1 MLKKLNLKLVFGGLG
16 LMALGAAVLGGTQY
30 AMKATSTTEFCVS
43 CHSMSHPQAE
53 WEGSVHFSNRKG
65 IRAECSD
72 CHIPQDNAYHYVK
85 TKVLAVKDLWNTF
98 VVDKLPDQEAYEV
111 HRLEMAQSVWADMKA
126 NDSATCRSC
135 HRFEAMALSE
145 QKESAQK
152 MHQLAMETNQTC
164 IDCHKGIAHFMPDVP
179 VDSAAAMGELAKH
192 GGEFGSSDK
201 VLYSLTMSPAQFAG
215 GEARLM
221 PYAELHN
228 WKEDGDKV
236 TATING
242 WQQVG
247 AESVVYM
254 DLGKRIMVALLNDD
268 VKDKVNVVKAV
279 HDDVTN
285 SEWKEINFD
294 ISMPKSAVTANI
306 EALNSF
312 GHNLNQTHCSGC
324 HAAIGADHYTANQW
338 IGVVNS
344 MKDRTSMSADDVRAV
359 TIYLQRNAKDIKGSS
374 H

>member
-16 LMALGAAVLGGTQY
+16 LMALGAVVLGGTQY

-98 VVDKLPDQEAYEV
+98 VVDKLPDQEAYEA
-111 HRLEMAQSVWADMKA
+111 HRLEMAQSVWADMKT

-135 HRFEAMALSE
+135 HSFEAMALSE

-228 WKEDGDKV
+228 WKEEGDKV

-324 HAAIGADHYTANQW
+324 HAPIGADHYTSNQW

-359 TIYLQRNAKDIKGSS
+359 TIYLQRNAKDIVGSS